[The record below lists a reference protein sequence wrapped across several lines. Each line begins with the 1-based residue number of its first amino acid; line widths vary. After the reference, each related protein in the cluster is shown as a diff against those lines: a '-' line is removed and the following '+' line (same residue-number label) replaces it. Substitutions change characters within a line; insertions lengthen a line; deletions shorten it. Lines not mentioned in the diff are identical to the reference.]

1 MSLRWLGTTAGT
13 AAAGSVARRSGH
25 TVTVVRRSLSRDVVE
40 ELYARAR
47 TPEQHRAAAEKLAAW
62 AEEVRPDDQD
72 VSPASLLV
80 SAGEHLTEAG
90 DLEGAVA
97 LFRRAVATGQ
107 TVPPD
112 VRCYLH
118 GGLLRVGDAE
128 AARQIA
134 EELRRERPVDGDV
147 YLFLGENHEVAG
159 DLREAHRWLT
169 MGARRTLDDVEDGDD
184 RAAQDAAG
192 LLMARLR
199 VRHALDLPLDEYDML
214 VASALL
220 SGRDTSD

>member
-1 MSLRWLGTTAGT
+1 M
-13 AAAGSVARRSGH
+13 
-25 TVTVVRRSLSRDVVE
+25 TVVRRSLSRDAVE
-40 ELYARAR
+40 ELYDRAR
-47 TPEQHRAAAEKLAAW
+47 TPEQHRAAAEKRAVW
-62 AEEVRPDDQD
+62 AEEAHPDDPD

-107 TVPPD
+107 PVPPD

-118 GGLLRVGDAE
+118 GGLLRVGDTG
-128 AARQIA
+128 AARRIA

-147 YLFLGENHEVAG
+147 YLFLGENHELAG

-184 RAAQDAAG
+184 RAAEDAAA

-199 VRHALDLPLDEYDML
+199 VRHALDLPLDEYDTL

-220 SGRDTSD
+220 GERDTSG

>member
-1 MSLRWLGTTAGT
+1 
-13 AAAGSVARRSGH
+13 
-25 TVTVVRRSLSRDVVE
+25 VTVVRRSLTRDEVE

-47 TPEQHRAAAEKLAAW
+47 TPKRHRAAAEKLAAW
-62 AEEVRPDDQD
+62 AEEAHLDDQG

-80 SAGEHLTEAG
+80 SAGEHLTEVG

-97 LFRRAVATGQ
+97 LFRRAVAAGQ
-107 TVPPD
+107 HVAPD

-118 GGLLRVGDAE
+118 GGLLQVGDAG
-128 AARQIA
+128 AAREIA

-147 YLFLGENHEVAG
+147 YLFLGENHELAG

-169 MGARRTLDDVEDGDD
+169 MGARRALDDVEDGDD
-184 RAAQDAAG
+184 RAAEDAAG

-199 VRHALDLPLDEYDML
+199 VRHALDLPLDEYDAL

-220 SGRDTSD
+220 SERDTSD

>member
-1 MSLRWLGTTAGT
+1 M
-13 AAAGSVARRSGH
+13 ARPSGH
-25 TVTVVRRSLSRDVVE
+25 TVTVVRRPLTRDEVE

-47 TPEQHRAAAEKLAAW
+47 TPEQHRAAAEKLTAW
-62 AEEVRPDDQD
+62 ADEAHPDDQD

-90 DLEGAVA
+90 DPEGAVA
-97 LFRRAVATGQ
+97 SFRRAVATGQ

-118 GGLLRVGDAE
+118 GGLLRLGDAE

-147 YLFLGENHEVAG
+147 YLFLGENHELVG

-184 RAAQDAAG
+184 RAAEDAAG

-199 VRHALDLPLDEYDML
+199 VRHALDLPLDEYDAL

-220 SGRDTSD
+220 GEPDTPD

>member
-1 MSLRWLGTTAGT
+1 
-13 AAAGSVARRSGH
+13 
-25 TVTVVRRSLSRDVVE
+25 VTFVRRPLTGDDVE
-40 ELYARAR
+40 KLYTRAR
-47 TPEQHRAAAEKLAAW
+47 TPEQHRAAAEKLGAW
-62 AEEVRPDDQD
+62 AEEAHPHDQD
-72 VSPASLLV
+72 ISPASLLV

-97 LFRRAVATGQ
+97 LFRRAVAAGQ
-107 TVPPD
+107 HVPPD

-118 GGLLRVGDAE
+118 GGLLRLGDVE
-128 AARQIA
+128 AARQIG

-147 YLFLGENHEVAG
+147 YLFLGENHELAG

-169 MGARRTLDDVEDGDD
+169 MGARRAFNDVEDGDD
-184 RAAQDAAG
+184 RAAEDAAG

-199 VRHALDLPLDEYDML
+199 VRHALDLPLDEYDTL

-220 SGRDTSD
+220 HEPASSD

>member
-1 MSLRWLGTTAGT
+1 M
-13 AAAGSVARRSGH
+13 ARRSGH
-25 TVTVVRRSLSRDVVE
+25 TVTVVRRSLTRDEVE

-47 TPEQHRAAAEKLAAW
+47 TPEQHRAAAAKLAAW

-90 DLEGAVA
+90 DLEGAVD
-97 LFRRAVATGQ
+97 LFRRAVAAGQ
-107 TVPPD
+107 HVPPD

-118 GGLLRVGDAE
+118 GGLLRLGDAE

-147 YLFLGENHEVAG
+147 YLVLGENHELAG

-169 MGARRTLDDVEDGDD
+169 MGARRALDDVEDGDD
-184 RAAQDAAG
+184 RAAEDAAG

-199 VRHALDLPLDEYDML
+199 VRHALDLPLDEYDSL

-220 SGRDTSD
+220 SEPDTPD

>member
-1 MSLRWLGTTAGT
+1 M
-13 AAAGSVARRSGH
+13 RRPLTG
-25 TVTVVRRSLSRDVVE
+25 DEVE
-40 ELYARAR
+40 DLYARAR

-62 AEEVRPDDQD
+62 AEEAHPEDQD

-107 TVPPD
+107 HVPPD

-118 GGLLRVGDAE
+118 GGMLRLGDAE
-128 AARQIA
+128 AARRIA

-147 YLFLGENHEVAG
+147 YLFLGENHELAG

-169 MGARRTLDDVEDGDD
+169 MGARRAFGDIEDGDD
-184 RAAQDAAG
+184 RAVEDAAG

-199 VRHALDLPLDEYDML
+199 VRHALGLPLDEYDTL

-220 SGRDTSD
+220 DERSTSG

>member
-1 MSLRWLGTTAGT
+1 M
-13 AAAGSVARRSGH
+13 
-25 TVTVVRRSLSRDVVE
+25 TVVRRPLTSDQVE

-47 TPEQHRAAAEKLAAW
+47 TPEQHRATAEKLAAW
-62 AEEVRPDDQD
+62 AEEARPDDQD

-90 DLEGAVA
+90 DPEGAVA

-107 TVPPD
+107 HVPPD

-118 GGLLRVGDAE
+118 GGLLRVGDTG
-128 AARQIA
+128 AARRIA

-147 YLFLGENHEVAG
+147 YLFLGENHELAG

-169 MGARRTLDDVEDGDD
+169 MGARRAIDDVEAGDD
-184 RAAQDAAG
+184 RAAEDAAG

-199 VRHALDLPLDEYDML
+199 VRHALDLPLDEYDEL

-220 SGRDTSD
+220 GEPDSPD

>member
-1 MSLRWLGTTAGT
+1 
-13 AAAGSVARRSGH
+13 
-25 TVTVVRRSLSRDVVE
+25 VTSVRRPLTGDEVE
-40 ELYARAR
+40 KLYTRAR

-62 AEEVRPDDQD
+62 AEDAHPDDQD

-97 LFRRAVATGQ
+97 LFRRAVAAGQ
-107 TVPPD
+107 HVPPD

-118 GGLLRVGDAE
+118 GGLLRLGDVE
-128 AARQIA
+128 AARQIG

-147 YLFLGENHEVAG
+147 YLFLGENHELAG

-169 MGARRTLDDVEDGDD
+169 MGARRAVNDVEDGDD
-184 RAAQDAAG
+184 RAAEDAAG

-199 VRHALDLPLDEYDML
+199 VRHALDLPLDEYDTL

-220 SGRDTSD
+220 DGSASSD

>member
-1 MSLRWLGTTAGT
+1 M
-13 AAAGSVARRSGH
+13 ARRSGH
-25 TVTVVRRSLSRDVVE
+25 TVTVVRTSLTRDEVE
-40 ELYARAR
+40 DLYARAR
-47 TPEQHRAAAEKLAAW
+47 TPKQHRAAAEKLTAW
-62 AEEVRPDDQD
+62 AEESHPDDQD
-72 VSPASLLV
+72 VSPAALLV

-97 LFRRAVATGQ
+97 LFRRAVAAGEH
-107 TVPPD
+107 VPPD

-147 YLFLGENHEVAG
+147 YLFLGENHELAD

-169 MGARRTLDDVEDGDD
+169 KGARRAFNEVEDGDD
-184 RAAQDAAG
+184 ARQRMRQVCSWRGCACATPSTSRSTSTTRSSRRRCSTSPTPRTDRRPAA
-192 LLMARLR
+192 R
-199 VRHALDLPLDEYDML
+199 
-214 VASALL
+214 
-220 SGRDTSD
+220 SGMGA

>member
-1 MSLRWLGTTAGT
+1 M
-13 AAAGSVARRSGH
+13 
-25 TVTVVRRSLSRDVVE
+25 TVVRRPLTSNQVE
-40 ELYARAR
+40 ELHARAR
-47 TPEQHRAAAEKLAAW
+47 TPEQHRATAEKLAAW
-62 AEEVRPDDQD
+62 AEEARPDDQD

-90 DLEGAVA
+90 DPEGAVA

-107 TVPPD
+107 HVPPD

-118 GGLLRVGDAE
+118 GGLLRVGDTG
-128 AARQIA
+128 AARRIA

-147 YLFLGENHEVAG
+147 YLFLGENHELAG

-169 MGARRTLDDVEDGDD
+169 MGARRAIDDVEAGDD
-184 RAAQDAAG
+184 RAAEDAAG

-199 VRHALDLPLDEYDML
+199 VRHALDLPLDEYDEL

-220 SGRDTSD
+220 GEPDSPD

>member
-1 MSLRWLGTTAGT
+1 M
-13 AAAGSVARRSGH
+13 ARRSGH
-25 TVTVVRRSLSRDVVE
+25 TVTVVRRRLTRDDVE
-40 ELYARAR
+40 ELYDRAR
-47 TPEQHRAAAEKLAAW
+47 TPKEHRAAAEKLAAW
-62 AEEVRPDDQD
+62 AEEAHPDDQD

-118 GGLLRVGDAE
+118 GGLLRLGDAE
-128 AARQIA
+128 AARRIA

-147 YLFLGENHEVAG
+147 YLFLGENHELAG

-169 MGARRTLDDVEDGDD
+169 MGARRALDDVEDGDD
-184 RAAQDAAG
+184 HAAEDAAG

-199 VRHALDLPLDEYDML
+199 VRHALDLPLDEYDTL

-220 SGRDTSD
+220 GERDTPD

>member
-1 MSLRWLGTTAGT
+1 MRL
-13 AAAGSVARRSGH
+13 SGP
-25 TVTVVRRSLSRDVVE
+25 TVTIVRRSLSRDAVE

-47 TPEQHRAAAEKLAAW
+47 TPEQHRAAAEKLTAW
-62 AEEVRPDDQD
+62 ADEAHPDDQD

-90 DLEGAVA
+90 DLEGAAA

-118 GGLLRVGDAE
+118 GGLLRLGDAE

-147 YLFLGENHEVAG
+147 YLFLGENHELAG

-184 RAAQDAAG
+184 RAAEDAAG

-199 VRHALDLPLDEYDML
+199 VRHALDLPLDEYDAL

-220 SGRDTSD
+220 SESDSSD

>member
-1 MSLRWLGTTAGT
+1 
-13 AAAGSVARRSGH
+13 
-25 TVTVVRRSLSRDVVE
+25 VTVVRRSLTSDEVE
-40 ELYARAR
+40 ELYSRAR
-47 TPEQHRAAAEKLAAW
+47 TPRQHRAAAEKLAAW
-62 AEEVRPDDQD
+62 AEEAHPDDQG

-90 DLEGAVA
+90 DLEGAVG
-97 LFRRAVATGQ
+97 LFRRAVVAGQ
-107 TVPPD
+107 PVPPD

-118 GGLLRVGDAE
+118 GGLLELGDAG
-128 AARQIA
+128 AARRIA
-134 EELRRERPVDGDV
+134 EELRHERPVDGDV
-147 YLFLGENHEVAG
+147 YLFLGENHELAG

-184 RAAQDAAG
+184 RAAEDAAG

-199 VRHALDLPLDEYDML
+199 VRHALDLPLDEYDAL

-220 SGRDTSD
+220 GEPDTPD

>member
-1 MSLRWLGTTAGT
+1 MT
-13 AAAGSVARRSGH
+13 RRSGH
-25 TVTVVRRSLSRDVVE
+25 TVIVVRRLLTRDEVE

-62 AEEVRPDDQD
+62 AEEVHPDDQD

-80 SAGEHLTEAG
+80 NAGEHLTEAG

-118 GGLLRVGDAE
+118 GGLPRLGDAE
-128 AARQIA
+128 AARRIA

-147 YLFLGENHEVAG
+147 YLFLGENHELAG

-184 RAAQDAAG
+184 RAAEDAAG

-199 VRHALDLPLDEYDML
+199 VRHALDLPLDEYDTL

-220 SGRDTSD
+220 GERDTSS

>member
-1 MSLRWLGTTAGT
+1 
-13 AAAGSVARRSGH
+13 
-25 TVTVVRRSLSRDVVE
+25 VTVVRRPLTSDQVE

-47 TPEQHRAAAEKLAAW
+47 TPEQHRATAEKLAAW
-62 AEEVRPDDQD
+62 AEEARPDDQD

-90 DLEGAVA
+90 DPEGAVA

-107 TVPPD
+107 HVPPD

-118 GGLLRVGDAE
+118 GGLLRVGDTG
-128 AARQIA
+128 AARRIA

-147 YLFLGENHEVAG
+147 YLFLGENHELAG

-169 MGARRTLDDVEDGDD
+169 MGARRAIDDVEAGDD
-184 RAAQDAAG
+184 RAAEDAAG

-199 VRHALDLPLDEYDML
+199 VRHALDLPLDEYDEL

-220 SGRDTSD
+220 GEPDSPD

>member
-1 MSLRWLGTTAGT
+1 MTF
-13 AAAGSVARRSGH
+13 
-25 TVTVVRRSLSRDVVE
+25 VRRPLTGDDVE
-40 ELYARAR
+40 KLYTRAR
-47 TPEQHRAAAEKLAAW
+47 TPEQHRAAAEKLAVW
-62 AEEVRPDDQD
+62 AEEAHPDDQD
-72 VSPASLLV
+72 ISPASLLV
-80 SAGEHLTEAG
+80 NAGEHLTEAG

-118 GGLLRVGDAE
+118 GGLLRLGDAE

-147 YLFLGENHEVAG
+147 YLFLGKNHELAG

-184 RAAQDAAG
+184 RAAEDAAG

-199 VRHALDLPLDEYDML
+199 VRHALDLPLDEYDSL

-220 SGRDTSD
+220 DERTPPTNGA

>member
-1 MSLRWLGTTAGT
+1 MDRW
-13 AAAGSVARRSGH
+13 SGH
-25 TVTVVRRSLSRDVVE
+25 TVTVVRRSLTRDEVE

-47 TPEQHRAAAEKLAAW
+47 TPKQHRAAAEKLAAW
-62 AEEVRPDDQD
+62 AEEARPDDQD

-97 LFRRAVATGQ
+97 LFRRAVAAGHN
-107 TVPPD
+107 VPPD

-118 GGLLRVGDAE
+118 GGFLKLGDVE

-147 YLFLGENHEVAG
+147 YLFLGENHELAG

-199 VRHALDLPLDEYDML
+199 VRHALDLPLDEYDSL

-220 SGRDTSD
+220 GEPGTSD

>member
-1 MSLRWLGTTAGT
+1 MGRQ
-13 AAAGSVARRSGH
+13 SGH
-25 TVTVVRRSLSRDVVE
+25 TVSFVRGPLTSGEVE
-40 ELYARAR
+40 ELHARAR
-47 TPEQHRAAAEKLAAW
+47 TPKRHRAAAEELAAW
-62 AEEVRPDDQD
+62 AEEVHPDDQG

-80 SAGEHLTEAG
+80 SAGEHLTEVG

-97 LFRRAVATGQ
+97 LFRRAVAAGQ
-107 TVPPD
+107 HVAPD

-118 GGLLRVGDAE
+118 GGLLRMGDAG
-128 AARQIA
+128 AARGIA

-147 YLFLGENHEVAG
+147 YLFLGENHELAG

-169 MGARRTLDDVEDGDD
+169 MGARRAVNDVEDGDE
-184 RAAQDAAG
+184 RAAEDAAG

-199 VRHALDLPLDEYDML
+199 VRHALDLPLDEYDAL

-220 SGRDTSD
+220 DERAPSD

>member
-1 MSLRWLGTTAGT
+1 M
-13 AAAGSVARRSGH
+13 
-25 TVTVVRRSLSRDVVE
+25 TVVRRPLTSDQVE

-47 TPEQHRAAAEKLAAW
+47 TPEQHRATAEKLAAW
-62 AEEVRPDDQD
+62 AEEARPDDQD

-90 DLEGAVA
+90 DPEGAVA

-107 TVPPD
+107 HVPPD

-118 GGLLRVGDAE
+118 GGLLRVGDTG

-147 YLFLGENHEVAG
+147 YLFLGENHELAG

-169 MGARRTLDDVEDGDD
+169 MGARRAIGDVEAGDD
-184 RAAQDAAG
+184 RAAEDAAG

-199 VRHALDLPLDEYDML
+199 VRHALDLPLDEYDSL

-220 SGRDTSD
+220 DERTPSG

>member
-1 MSLRWLGTTAGT
+1 
-13 AAAGSVARRSGH
+13 VVPRSGH
-25 TVTVVRRSLSRDVVE
+25 TVTIVRRSLSRDAVE

-47 TPEQHRAAAEKLAAW
+47 TPEQHRAAAEKLTAW
-62 AEEVRPDDQD
+62 VEEVRPDDQD

-118 GGLLRVGDAE
+118 GGLLRLGDAE
-128 AARQIA
+128 AARRIA

-147 YLFLGENHEVAG
+147 YLFLGENHELAG

-184 RAAQDAAG
+184 RAAEDAAG

-199 VRHALDLPLDEYDML
+199 VRHALDLPLDEYDTL

-220 SGRDTSD
+220 GERDTSG

>member
-1 MSLRWLGTTAGT
+1 
-13 AAAGSVARRSGH
+13 
-25 TVTVVRRSLSRDVVE
+25 VTSVRRPLTGDEVE
-40 ELYARAR
+40 KLYTRAR
-47 TPEQHRAAAEKLAAW
+47 TPEQHRAAAEKLATW
-62 AEEVRPDDQD
+62 AEEAHPDDQD

-97 LFRRAVATGQ
+97 LFRRAVAAGQ
-107 TVPPD
+107 HVPPD

-118 GGLLRVGDAE
+118 GGLLRLGDVE

-147 YLFLGENHEVAG
+147 YLFLGENHELAG

-169 MGARRTLDDVEDGDD
+169 MGARRAVNDVEDGDD
-184 RAAQDAAG
+184 RAAEDAAG

-199 VRHALDLPLDEYDML
+199 VRHALDLPLDEYDTL

-220 SGRDTSD
+220 DGSASSD

>member
-1 MSLRWLGTTAGT
+1 
-13 AAAGSVARRSGH
+13 
-25 TVTVVRRSLSRDVVE
+25 VTVVHRPLTSDQVE

-47 TPEQHRAAAEKLAAW
+47 TPEQHRATAEKLAAW
-62 AEEVRPDDQD
+62 AEEARPDDQD

-90 DLEGAVA
+90 DPEGAVA

-107 TVPPD
+107 HVPPD

-118 GGLLRVGDAE
+118 GGLLRVGDTG
-128 AARQIA
+128 AARRIA

-147 YLFLGENHEVAG
+147 YLFLGENHELAG

-169 MGARRTLDDVEDGDD
+169 MGARRAIDDVEAGDD
-184 RAAQDAAG
+184 RAAEDAAG

-199 VRHALDLPLDEYDML
+199 VRHALDLPLDEYDEL

-220 SGRDTSD
+220 GEPDSPD

>member
-1 MSLRWLGTTAGT
+1 M
-13 AAAGSVARRSGH
+13 RRPLTS
-25 TVTVVRRSLSRDVVE
+25 DQVE

-47 TPEQHRAAAEKLAAW
+47 TPEQHRATAEKLAAW
-62 AEEVRPDDQD
+62 AGEARPDDQD

-90 DLEGAVA
+90 DPEGAVA

-107 TVPPD
+107 HVPPD

-118 GGLLRVGDAE
+118 GGLLRVGDTG
-128 AARQIA
+128 AARRIA
-134 EELRRERPVDGDV
+134 EELRRECPVDGDV
-147 YLFLGENHEVAG
+147 YLFLGENHELAG

-169 MGARRTLDDVEDGDD
+169 MGARRAIDDVEAGDD
-184 RAAQDAAG
+184 RAAEDAAG

-199 VRHALDLPLDEYDML
+199 VRHALDLPLDEYDEL

-220 SGRDTSD
+220 GEPDSPD